1 MIEFRQVSK
10 KYPNT
15 GQLALYNVSLNIES
29 GEMVFITGHS
39 GAGKSTLL
47 KLIALLERPSKGE
60 IFIGERSLA
69 NLSQS
74 QIPNYR
80 RRIGFIFQD
89 PHLLYD
95 RSVFDNISLPL
106 RISGLSQP
114 ETKRRVQAAMDK
126 VGLLGKEKISPLML
140 SAGEKQRVGIARA
153 MVNKPTI
160 ILADEP
166 TGNLDDKTSDEIMKL
181 FHELNR
187 DQGVTIVMVTHNPLL
202 APHYDKIIR
211 LRDGR
216 IEHTPQEGVLV
227 R

>member
-1 MIEFRQVSK
+1 MIEFKQVSK
-10 KYPNT
+10 KYPT
-15 GQLALYNVSLNIES
+15 GQLALYNVNLTLEA

-47 KLIALLERPSKGE
+47 KLVALLERPSKGE
-60 IFIGERSLA
+60 VVINGRSL
-69 NLSQS
+69 NKLGRS

-95 RSVFDNISLPL
+95 RSVFDNVALPL
-106 RISGLSQP
+106 RISGMGHA
-114 ETKRRVQAAMDK
+114 EIRRRVQASLDK
-126 VGLLGKEKISPLML
+126 VGLVGHEKTFPLML

-166 TGNLDDKTSDEIMKL
+166 TGNLDPELAQDIM
-181 FHELNR
+181 FTFAQFNELGATVMIASHDHGLVER
-187 DQGVTIVMVTHNPLL
+187 MKKRTIVLQKV
-202 APHYDKIIR
+202 D
-211 LRDGR
+211 
-216 IEHTPQEGVLV
+216 
-227 R
+227 

>member
-95 RSVFDNISLPL
+95 RNVFDNISLPL

-166 TGNLDDKTSDEIMKL
+166 TGNLDPELAQDIMYT
-181 FHELNR
+181 FAQFNELGATVLIASHDHTLVER
-187 DQGVTIVMVTHNPLL
+187 MQKRTIVLQKVAH
-202 APHYDKIIR
+202 
-211 LRDGR
+211 
-216 IEHTPQEGVLV
+216 E
-227 R
+227 

>member
-1 MIEFRQVSK
+1 MIEFKQVSK
-10 KYPNT
+10 KYPT
-15 GQLALYNVSLNIES
+15 GQLALYNINLTLEA

-47 KLIALLERPSKGE
+47 KLVALLERPTKGDVL
-60 IFIGERSLA
+60 IGGRSLNRLGA
-69 NLSQS
+69 S

-95 RSVFDNISLPL
+95 QTVFDNIALPL
-106 RISGLSQP
+106 RIAGMGQA
-114 ETKRRVQAAMDK
+114 EIRRRVQAALDK
-126 VGLLGKEKISPLML
+126 VGLTGRDNTFPLML

-166 TGNLDDKTSDEIMKL
+166 TGNLDPELAQDIM
-181 FHELNR
+181 FTFAQFNELGATVMIASHDHALVER
-187 DQGVTIVMVTHNPLL
+187 MKKRTIVLQKV
-202 APHYDKIIR
+202 
-211 LRDGR
+211 
-216 IEHTPQEGVLV
+216 E
-227 R
+227 

>member
-1 MIEFRQVSK
+1 MIEFKQVSK
-10 KYPNT
+10 KYPT
-15 GQLALYNVSLNIES
+15 GQLALYNINLTLEA

-47 KLIALLERPSKGE
+47 KLVAMLERPSKGE
-60 IFIGERSLA
+60 VLIGGRSLSK
-69 NLSQS
+69 LGRS

-95 RSVFDNISLPL
+95 RTVFDNIALPL
-106 RISGLSQP
+106 RIAGMGQS
-114 ETKRRVQAAMDK
+114 ETRRRVHAALDK
-126 VGLLGKEKISPLML
+126 VGLTGRDTTFPLML

-166 TGNLDDKTSDEIMKL
+166 TGNLDPELAQDIM
-181 FHELNR
+181 FTFAQFNELGATVMIASHDHALVER
-187 DQGVTIVMVTHNPLL
+187 MKKRTIVLQKVN
-202 APHYDKIIR
+202 
-211 LRDGR
+211 
-216 IEHTPQEGVLV
+216 
-227 R
+227 

>member
-1 MIEFRQVSK
+1 MIEFKKVSK
-10 KYPNT
+10 KYPT
-15 GQLALYNVSLNIES
+15 GQLALYNINLTLEA

-47 KLIALLERPSKGE
+47 KLVAMLERPTKGDVL
-60 IFIGERSLA
+60 IGGRSLSK
-69 NLSQS
+69 LGRS

-95 RSVFDNISLPL
+95 RTVFDNVALPL
-106 RISGLSQP
+106 RIAGMSHS
-114 ETKRRVQAAMDK
+114 ETRRRVQAALDK
-126 VGLLGKEKISPLML
+126 VGLTGRENTFPLML

-166 TGNLDDKTSDEIMKL
+166 TGNLDPELAQDIM
-181 FHELNR
+181 FTFAQFNELGATVMIASHDHALVER
-187 DQGVTIVMVTHNPLL
+187 MKKRTIVLQKV
-202 APHYDKIIR
+202 D
-211 LRDGR
+211 
-216 IEHTPQEGVLV
+216 
-227 R
+227 

>member
-1 MIEFRQVSK
+1 MIEFKQVSK
-10 KYPNT
+10 KYPT
-15 GQLALYNVSLNIES
+15 GQLALYNVNLRLEA

-47 KLIALLERPSKGE
+47 KLVALLERPSKGE
-60 IFIGERSLA
+60 VLIGGRSL
-69 NLSQS
+69 NQLSRS

-95 RSVFDNISLPL
+95 RNVFDNVALPL
-106 RISGLSQP
+106 YINGMGQAEIR
-114 ETKRRVQAAMDK
+114 RRVHAALDK
-126 VGLLGKEKISPLML
+126 VGLAGRDTSYPQML

-166 TGNLDDKTSDEIMKL
+166 TGNLDPELAQDIMYT
-181 FHELNR
+181 FIQFNELGATVMIASHDHALVER
-187 DQGVTIVMVTHNPLL
+187 MQKRTIVLQKV
-202 APHYDKIIR
+202 
-211 LRDGR
+211 
-216 IEHTPQEGVLV
+216 E
-227 R
+227 

>member
-1 MIEFRQVSK
+1 MIEFKQVSK
-10 KYPNT
+10 KYPT
-15 GQLALYNVSLNIES
+15 GQLALYNVNLTLEA

-47 KLIALLERPSKGE
+47 KLVALLERPSKGE
-60 IFIGERSLA
+60 VLIGGRSL
-69 NLSQS
+69 NKLGRS

-95 RSVFDNISLPL
+95 RTVFDNIALPL
-106 RISGLSQP
+106 RIAGMSHN
-114 ETKRRVQAAMDK
+114 EIRRRVQAALDK
-126 VGLLGKEKISPLML
+126 VGLTGREKTFPLML

-166 TGNLDDKTSDEIMKL
+166 TGNLDPELAQDIM
-181 FHELNR
+181 FTFTQFNELGATVMIASHDHGLVER
-187 DQGVTIVMVTHNPLL
+187 MKKRTIVLQKV
-202 APHYDKIIR
+202 DS
-211 LRDGR
+211 
-216 IEHTPQEGVLV
+216 
-227 R
+227 

>member
-1 MIEFRQVSK
+1 MIEFKQVSK
-10 KYPNT
+10 RYPT
-15 GQLALYNVSLNIES
+15 GQLALYNINLTLEA

-60 IFIGERSLA
+60 VLIGGRAL
-69 NLSQS
+69 NRLSRS

-80 RRIGFIFQD
+80 RRIGFVFQD

-95 RSVFDNISLPL
+95 RSVFDNIALPL
-106 RISGLSQP
+106 RIAGMGQA
-114 ETKRRVQAAMDK
+114 ETRRRVQAALDK
-126 VGLLGKEKISPLML
+126 VGLSGRDKTFPLML

-166 TGNLDDKTSDEIMKL
+166 TGNLDPELAQDIM
-181 FHELNR
+181 FTFSQFNELGATVMIASHDHTLVDR
-187 DQGVTIVMVTHNPLL
+187 MKKRTIVLQKV
-202 APHYDKIIR
+202 
-211 LRDGR
+211 G
-216 IEHTPQEGVLV
+216 
-227 R
+227 

>member
-15 GQLALYNVSLNIES
+15 GQLALYNVNLHIAS

-47 KLIALLERPSKGE
+47 KLVALLERPSKGE
-60 IFIGERSLA
+60 IFIGERSLTH
-69 NLSQS
+69 LSQG

-95 RSVFDNISLPL
+95 RSVFDNIALPL
-106 RISGLSQP
+106 RISGLSTA

-126 VGLLGKEKISPLML
+126 VGLLGKEKVYPLML

-166 TGNLDDKTSDEIMKL
+166 TGNLDPELAQDIMYT
-181 FHELNR
+181 FAQFNELGATVLIASHDHHLVER
-187 DQGVTIVMVTHNPLL
+187 MQKRTIVLQKVTH
-202 APHYDKIIR
+202 
-211 LRDGR
+211 
-216 IEHTPQEGVLV
+216 E
-227 R
+227 

>member
-1 MIEFRQVSK
+1 MIEFKQVSK
-10 KYPNT
+10 KYPT
-15 GQLALYNVSLNIES
+15 GQLALYNVNLTLEA

-47 KLIALLERPSKGE
+47 KLVALLERPSKGE
-60 IFIGERSLA
+60 VVINGRSL
-69 NLSQS
+69 NKLGRG

-95 RSVFDNISLPL
+95 RSVFDNVALPL
-106 RISGLSQP
+106 RIAGMGQA
-114 ETKRRVQAAMDK
+114 EIRRRVQAALDK
-126 VGLLGKEKISPLML
+126 VGLAGREKTFPLML

-166 TGNLDDKTSDEIMKL
+166 TGNLDPELAQDIM
-181 FHELNR
+181 FTFAQFNELGATVMIASHDHGLVER
-187 DQGVTIVMVTHNPLL
+187 MKKRIIVLQKVD
-202 APHYDKIIR
+202 A
-211 LRDGR
+211 
-216 IEHTPQEGVLV
+216 
-227 R
+227 

>member
-1 MIEFRQVSK
+1 MIEFKQVSK
-10 KYPNT
+10 KYPT
-15 GQLALYNVSLNIES
+15 GQLALYNVNLMLEA

-47 KLIALLERPSKGE
+47 KLVAMLERPSRGE
-60 IFIGERSLA
+60 VLIGGRSI
-69 NLSQS
+69 SQFSKS

-95 RSVFDNISLPL
+95 RNVFDNIALPL
-106 RISGLSQP
+106 RISGMGIHDIR
-114 ETKRRVQAAMDK
+114 RRVHAAIDK
-126 VGLLGKEKISPLML
+126 VGLVGKEKTFPLML

-166 TGNLDDKTSDEIMKL
+166 TGNLDPELAQDIM
-181 FHELNR
+181 FTFTQFNELGATVMIASHDHTLVER
-187 DQGVTIVMVTHNPLL
+187 MKKRTIVLQKVEP
-202 APHYDKIIR
+202 
-211 LRDGR
+211 
-216 IEHTPQEGVLV
+216 
-227 R
+227 

>member
-1 MIEFRQVSK
+1 MIEFKQVSK
-10 KYPNT
+10 KYPT
-15 GQLALYNVSLNIES
+15 GQLALYNVSLTLEA

-47 KLIALLERPSKGE
+47 KLVAMLERPSRGE
-60 IFIGERSLA
+60 VIVGGHSLA
-69 NLSQS
+69 KMTKA

-95 RSVFDNISLPL
+95 RTVFDNIALPL
-106 RISGLSQP
+106 LISGMGSNDIR
-114 ETKRRVQAAMDK
+114 RRVQAALDK
-126 VGLLGKEKISPLML
+126 VGLLGKEKIFPLML

-166 TGNLDDKTSDEIMKL
+166 TGNLDPELAQDIM
-181 FHELNR
+181 FTFSQFNELGATVMIASHDHTLVER
-187 DQGVTIVMVTHNPLL
+187 MKKRTIVLQKV
-202 APHYDKIIR
+202 D
-211 LRDGR
+211 
-216 IEHTPQEGVLV
+216 
-227 R
+227 

>member
-47 KLIALLERPSKGE
+47 KLIALLERPSKGD

-95 RSVFDNISLPL
+95 RSVFDNIALPL

-166 TGNLDDKTSDEIMKL
+166 TGNLDPELAQDIMYT
-181 FHELNR
+181 FAQFNELGATVLIASHDHTLVER
-187 DQGVTIVMVTHNPLL
+187 MQKRTIVLQKVAH
-202 APHYDKIIR
+202 
-211 LRDGR
+211 
-216 IEHTPQEGVLV
+216 E
-227 R
+227 

>member
-74 QIPNYR
+74 QIPNDR

-166 TGNLDDKTSDEIMKL
+166 TGNLDPELAQDIMYT
-181 FHELNR
+181 FAQFNELGATVLIASHDHTLVER
-187 DQGVTIVMVTHNPLL
+187 MQKRTIVLQKVAH
-202 APHYDKIIR
+202 
-211 LRDGR
+211 
-216 IEHTPQEGVLV
+216 E
-227 R
+227 

>member
-166 TGNLDDKTSDEIMKL
+166 TGNLDPELAQDIMYT
-181 FHELNR
+181 FAQFNELGATVLIASHDHTLVER
-187 DQGVTIVMVTHNPLL
+187 MQKRTIV
-202 APHYDKIIR
+202 
-211 LRDGR
+211 
-216 IEHTPQEGVLV
+216 
-227 R
+227 

>member
-1 MIEFRQVSK
+1 MIEFKQVSK
-10 KYPNT
+10 KYPT
-15 GQLALYNVSLNIES
+15 GQLALYNVSLTLEA

-47 KLIALLERPSKGE
+47 KLVAMLERPSRGE
-60 IFIGERSLA
+60 VIVDGHSLA
-69 NLSQS
+69 KMTKA

-95 RSVFDNISLPL
+95 RTVFDNIALPL
-106 RISGLSQP
+106 LISGMGSNDIR
-114 ETKRRVQAAMDK
+114 RRVQAALDK
-126 VGLLGKEKISPLML
+126 VGLLGKEKIFPLML

-166 TGNLDDKTSDEIMKL
+166 TGNLDPELAQDIM
-181 FHELNR
+181 FTFAQFNELGATVMIASHDHTLVER
-187 DQGVTIVMVTHNPLL
+187 MKKRTIVLQKV
-202 APHYDKIIR
+202 D
-211 LRDGR
+211 
-216 IEHTPQEGVLV
+216 
-227 R
+227 

>member
-1 MIEFRQVSK
+1 MIEFKQVSK
-10 KYPNT
+10 KYPT
-15 GQLALYNVSLNIES
+15 GQLALYNVNLTLEA

-47 KLIALLERPSKGE
+47 KLVAMLERPSKGE
-60 IFIGERSLA
+60 VLIGGRP
-69 NLSQS
+69 LSKLGQN

-95 RSVFDNISLPL
+95 RSVFDNIALPL
-106 RISGLSQP
+106 RISGMGQA
-114 ETKRRVQAAMDK
+114 ETRRRVQAALDK
-126 VGLLGKEKISPLML
+126 VGLVGKEKTFPLML

-166 TGNLDDKTSDEIMKL
+166 TGNLDPELAQDIMYT
-181 FHELNR
+181 FAQFNELGATVMIASHDHGLVER
-187 DQGVTIVMVTHNPLL
+187 MQKRTIVLQKVEP
-202 APHYDKIIR
+202 
-211 LRDGR
+211 
-216 IEHTPQEGVLV
+216 
-227 R
+227 

>member
-1 MIEFRQVSK
+1 MIEFKQVSK
-10 KYPNT
+10 KYPT
-15 GQLALYNVSLNIES
+15 GQLALYNINLTLEA

-47 KLIALLERPSKGE
+47 KLVAMLERPSKGE
-60 IFIGERSLA
+60 VLIGGRSLSK
-69 NLSQS
+69 LGRG

-95 RSVFDNISLPL
+95 RSVFDNIALPL
-106 RISGLSQP
+106 RIAGMGQS
-114 ETKRRVQAAMDK
+114 ETRRRVQAALDK
-126 VGLLGKEKISPLML
+126 VGLTGRETTFPLML

-166 TGNLDDKTSDEIMKL
+166 TGNLDPELAQDIM
-181 FHELNR
+181 FTFAQFNELGATVMIASHDHGLVER
-187 DQGVTIVMVTHNPLL
+187 MKKRTIVLQKV
-202 APHYDKIIR
+202 D
-211 LRDGR
+211 
-216 IEHTPQEGVLV
+216 
-227 R
+227 

>member
-1 MIEFRQVSK
+1 MIEFKQVSK
-10 KYPNT
+10 KYPT
-15 GQLALYNVSLNIES
+15 GQLALYNVNLTLEA

-47 KLIALLERPSKGE
+47 KLVAMLERPSRGEVLIGGRSISQFSKG
-60 IFIGERSLA
+60 
-69 NLSQS
+69 

-95 RSVFDNISLPL
+95 RNVFDNIALPL
-106 RISGLSQP
+106 RISGMGIHDIR
-114 ETKRRVQAAMDK
+114 RRVHAAIDK
-126 VGLLGKEKISPLML
+126 VGLVGKEKTFPLML

-166 TGNLDDKTSDEIMKL
+166 TGNLDPELAQDIM
-181 FHELNR
+181 FTFTQFNELGATVMIASHDHTLVER
-187 DQGVTIVMVTHNPLL
+187 MKKRTIVLQKVEP
-202 APHYDKIIR
+202 
-211 LRDGR
+211 
-216 IEHTPQEGVLV
+216 
-227 R
+227 

>member
-1 MIEFRQVSK
+1 MIEFKQVSK
-10 KYPNT
+10 KYPT
-15 GQLALYNVSLNIES
+15 GQLALYNINLTLEA

-47 KLIALLERPSKGE
+47 KLVAMLERPSKGE
-60 IFIGERSLA
+60 VLIGGRSL
-69 NLSQS
+69 NKLGRS

-95 RSVFDNISLPL
+95 RTVFDNIALPL
-106 RISGLSQP
+106 RIAGMGQS
-114 ETKRRVQAAMDK
+114 EIRRRVHAALDK
-126 VGLLGKEKISPLML
+126 VGLTGRDTTFPLML

-166 TGNLDDKTSDEIMKL
+166 TGNLDPELAQDIM
-181 FHELNR
+181 FTFAQFNELGATVMIASHDHALVER
-187 DQGVTIVMVTHNPLL
+187 MKKRTIVLQKV
-202 APHYDKIIR
+202 D
-211 LRDGR
+211 
-216 IEHTPQEGVLV
+216 
-227 R
+227 

>member
-1 MIEFRQVSK
+1 MIEFKQVSK
-10 KYPNT
+10 KYPT
-15 GQLALYNVSLNIES
+15 GQLALYNVNLTLEA

-47 KLIALLERPSKGE
+47 KLVAMLERPSRGDV
-60 IFIGERSLA
+60 IVGGHSLA
-69 NLSQS
+69 KMTKA

-95 RSVFDNISLPL
+95 RSVFDNIALPL
-106 RISGLSQP
+106 LISGMGSNDIR
-114 ETKRRVQAAMDK
+114 RRVQAALDK
-126 VGLLGKEKISPLML
+126 VGLLGKEKIFPLML

-166 TGNLDDKTSDEIMKL
+166 TGNLDPELAQDIM
-181 FHELNR
+181 FTFAQFNELGATVMIASHDHTLVER
-187 DQGVTIVMVTHNPLL
+187 MKKRTIVLQKV
-202 APHYDKIIR
+202 D
-211 LRDGR
+211 
-216 IEHTPQEGVLV
+216 
-227 R
+227 

>member
-1 MIEFRQVSK
+1 MIEFKQVSK
-10 KYPNT
+10 RYPT
-15 GQLALYNVSLNIES
+15 GQLALYNVNLSLEA

-60 IFIGERSLA
+60 LFIGGRSLHR
-69 NLSQS
+69 LSRS

-80 RRIGFIFQD
+80 RRIGFVFQD

-95 RSVFDNISLPL
+95 RSVFDNIALPL
-106 RISGLSQP
+106 RIAGMGQS
-114 ETKRRVQAAMDK
+114 ETRRRVQAALDK
-126 VGLLGKEKISPLML
+126 VGLSGRDKTFPLML

-166 TGNLDDKTSDEIMKL
+166 TGNLDPELAQDIM
-181 FHELNR
+181 FTFSQFNELGATVMIASHDHALVDR
-187 DQGVTIVMVTHNPLL
+187 MKKRTIVLQKV
-202 APHYDKIIR
+202 
-211 LRDGR
+211 G
-216 IEHTPQEGVLV
+216 
-227 R
+227 

>member
-1 MIEFRQVSK
+1 MIEFKQVSK
-10 KYPNT
+10 KYPT
-15 GQLALYNVSLNIES
+15 GQLALYNINLTLEA

-47 KLIALLERPSKGE
+47 KLVALLERPSRGE
-60 IFIGERSLA
+60 VLVGGRSL
-69 NLSQS
+69 NKLGKS

-95 RSVFDNISLPL
+95 RSVFDNIALPL
-106 RISGLSQP
+106 RISGMGQS
-114 ETKRRVQAAMDK
+114 EIRRRVQAALDK
-126 VGLLGKEKISPLML
+126 VGLSGREKTFPLML

-166 TGNLDDKTSDEIMKL
+166 TGNLDPELAQDIMYT
-181 FHELNR
+181 FAQFNELGATVMIASHDHTLVER
-187 DQGVTIVMVTHNPLL
+187 MKKRTIVLQKV
-202 APHYDKIIR
+202 D
-211 LRDGR
+211 
-216 IEHTPQEGVLV
+216 
-227 R
+227 